1 MADREEAFTSLV
13 HKYSEQLYWHIR
25 GIVLSHEDAD
35 DILQDVFVKAWKAL
49 PFFRGDSSEFTWL
62 WRIATNESLNFL
74 LRKKLRS
81 VFVRI
86 DEAAGIS
93 SDPYFNGDEAEA
105 KFQTAL
111 SHLPAKQLSV
121 FCMRYY
127 EDLTYEQI
135 SDITG
140 TSVGALKASYHIARE
155 KINQELNL
163 SSEKTSKS
171 QI

>member
-1 MADREEAFTSLV
+1 MANREEAFTSLV

-25 GIVLSHEDAD
+25 GLVGSHEDAD
-35 DILQDVFVKAWKAL
+35 DILQNVFLKAWKAL
-49 PFFRGDSSEFTWL
+49 PFFRGDSRVFTWL

-74 LRKKLRS
+74 RREKLRS
-81 VFVRI
+81 IFVRM

-105 KFQTAL
+105 RFQTAL
-111 SHLPAKQLSV
+111 FHLPAKQLSV

-135 SDITG
+135 SEITG
-140 TSVGALKASYHIARE
+140 TSVGALKASYHIAHD
-155 KINQELNL
+155 KILKELNL
-163 SSEKTSKS
+163 PSDKASN
-171 QI
+171 